1 MLHGMSS
8 VIERRIV
15 FYSGRV
21 HGVGFRYT
29 ARQIAQQHAVT
40 GWVRNLPDRRVQLV
54 VEGEPWELDRF
65 LAALAERM
73 CDCIHSAQ
81 VSREPATGEWSAF
94 EIRA

>member
-8 VIERRIV
+8 AFERRIV

-21 HGVGFRYT
+21 QGVGFRYT
-29 ARQIAQQHAVT
+29 TRQIAQQHAVT

-54 VEGEPWELDRF
+54 VEGEPAKLDRL
-65 LAALAERM
+65 LAAIADRM
-73 CDCIHSAQ
+73 SDYIHSAQ
-81 VSREPATGEWSAF
+81 VSREPAIGEFLAF